1 MRGAWIAI
9 AALAIIPLLVWAANI
24 DDGVRTDLITDVNGG
39 ANINVGVTGGVV
51 TVGADVS
58 LNDQFTNSILVG
70 GLYLSISN
78 GIQSGS
84 NVIFMTDTDL
94 TNGIKRNWS
103 QLVTNGI
110 AGSGIALAFVDGALT
125 ISTNGFAVGGGGGGA
140 FPTGVVEGAYTYF
153 VSTNEVEI
161 GPGYGD
167 ANGTFWQVTTN
178 LRHTV
183 TSMTANAQG
192 VYYILIDS
200 INGNGEPVLTDT
212 ATHPTNDPSRGGL
225 YVGNARFI
233 GGGTSFTNTTE
244 IFEFTTLQ
252 SGRIL
257 LHTNGI
263 EIAASD
269 NPDSTWKAGNR
280 NACGQFIPTNSSMAL
295 VYAQSQDTGRC
306 SVGAIAAENANFA
319 GGPNPNFGP
328 FPPSPPPTALWTIN
342 NNEATP
348 TYCGILGWLDLG
360 PSGDVFPGAEDD
372 DDNTLFCYMI
382 GFEMNRNIG
391 GLQP

>member
-24 DDGVRTDLITDVNGG
+24 DDGRRTDIVTDVQGSTGITVTTDGG
-39 ANINVGVTGGVV
+39 IKTVATDGTIVT
-51 TVGADVS
+51 TNNDVF
-58 LNDQFTNSILVG
+58 LAAFTNAVG
-70 GLYLSISN
+70 GDNITVAIT
-78 GIQSGS
+78 GRT
-84 NVIFMTDTDL
+84 MTIT
-94 TNGIKRNWS
+94 G
-103 QLVTNGI
+103 Q
-110 AGSGIALAFVDGALT
+110 A
-125 ISTNGFAVGGGGGGA
+125 GGGGGA

-200 INGNGEPVLTDT
+200 INGSGEPVLTDT

-233 GGGTSFTNTTE
+233 GGGTSFSNTTE

-269 NPDSTWKAGNR
+269 DPDSTWKAGNR

-295 VYAQSQDTGRC
+295 VYAQSQDDGRC

-328 FPPSPPPTALWTIN
+328 FPPSPPATALWTIN

-372 DDNTLFCYMI
+372 DDNSLFCYMI

-391 GLQP
+391 GIQP